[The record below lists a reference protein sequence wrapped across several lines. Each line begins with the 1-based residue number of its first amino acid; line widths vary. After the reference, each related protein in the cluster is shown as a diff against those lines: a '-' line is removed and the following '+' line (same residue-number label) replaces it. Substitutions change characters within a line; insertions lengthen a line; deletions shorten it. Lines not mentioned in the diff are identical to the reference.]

1 MKVND
6 IIPEIRDDLN
16 IETTS
21 IEGINHIVLIDEY
34 GYAQEPAVFGEILLV
49 ILQQIDGKI
58 TFEDLHGWVKENINS
73 NLTIDTIKNPIEEL
87 ISRGFFKTEDYFEFK
102 DNFNKELNSGT
113 TRFPICA
120 GTSYSNDKE
129 KLEKEIDDIFAA
141 QFVDGYAQNAKAIIA
156 PHIDFRIGDEA
167 HKVYASA
174 YHAIK
179 DSDPDIVIIL
189 GTCHRYSNAHFMLT
203 NKNYL
208 TPLGEAQTNK
218 DIVKYLLDNTNNQI
232 AIIDE
237 MAHLTEHSVELQTVL
252 LQRIFAEKDIT
263 YVPVLTGSLHEY
275 LAVNG
280 KPTANKQLMDF
291 ISKINNIKNLFNK
304 NVLIVASV
312 DFAHI
317 GRKFGDDYNAEFY
330 LDTVKEEDSKLLE
343 FIKDGNSDNFL
354 NKISSDK
361 DKWKICGTSPIYLM
375 MQILNNSKGKVLNYG
390 QWNET
395 ETLSAVTFASVAFY
409 DEGEEN
415 A

>member
-16 IETTS
+16 IDTTS
-21 IEGINHIVLIDEY
+21 IEGVNHIVLIDEI
-34 GYAQEPAVFGEILLV
+34 GYANEPAVFGEVLLV
-49 ILQQIDGKI
+49 ILQQIDGNI
-58 TFEDLHGWVKENINS
+58 TFEDLHKWVQENINS
-73 NLTIDTIKNPIEEL
+73 NLSIDIIKNPIEEL
-87 ISRGFFKTEDYFEFK
+87 ISRGFFKTEDYFKYK
-102 DNFNKELNSGT
+102 DNFYQELNSGT

-120 GTSYSNDKE
+120 GSSYSKDKE
-129 KLEKEIDDIFAA
+129 ELEKELDAILATP
-141 QFVDGYAQNAKAIIA
+141 FVDGYAQNAQAIIS
-156 PHIDFRIGDEA
+156 PHIDFRIGKEA

-179 DSDPDIVIIL
+179 ESNPDIVIIL

-203 NKNYL
+203 KKNYL
-208 TPLGEAQTNK
+208 TPLGEAQTDK
-218 DIVKYLLDNTNNQI
+218 KIVDYLLDNASEEI
-232 AIIDE
+232 AVIDE
-237 MAHLTEHSVELQTVL
+237 MAHLTEHSAELQTVL
-252 LQRIFAEKDIT
+252 LQRIFSDKNIT
-263 YVPVLTGSLHEY
+263 FVPILTGSLHEY

-280 KPTANKQLMDF
+280 KPTANKPLMDF
-291 ISKINNIKNLFNK
+291 MHKIKNIGTNLNK
-304 NVLIVASV
+304 KVLIVASV

-317 GRKFGDDYNAEFY
+317 GRKFGDDFNAEYY
-330 LDTVKEEDSKLLE
+330 LDTVKEEDKKLLDY
-343 FIKDGNSDNFL
+343 ISAGSSDNFL
-354 NKISSDK
+354 NKISEDK

-375 MQILNNSKGKVLNYG
+375 MQILNNSKGRVLNYG